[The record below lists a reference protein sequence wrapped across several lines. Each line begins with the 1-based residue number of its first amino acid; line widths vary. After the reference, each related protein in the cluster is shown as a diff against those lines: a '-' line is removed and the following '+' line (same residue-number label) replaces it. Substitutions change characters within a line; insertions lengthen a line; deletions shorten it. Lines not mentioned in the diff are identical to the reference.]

1 MIKTVKR
8 KRISKEIVRVWL
20 DTVLNPIYNGLQ
32 EVLQYLKD
40 NDYTWNWGYRDFIE
54 IKTLGEFYDYR
65 LQPNYDQ
72 LIMTE
77 FPELLDL
84 NIEYDQKR
92 KKFND
97 SCCKLY
103 DVLVESNDLKK
114 IIDIL
119 ITDYQIQGK
128 IELSDADYLRNSD
141 SMKWVAGYIIN
152 NRIELPYNN
161 VFKNIWDNE
170 NVKIYDILNTDGIKE
185 FKFVLDNHRIS
196 FKNIA
201 IQTYQR
207 IKEKSNEIS
216 LNYGVPIVIQR
227 YMMSNEKYN

>member
-8 KRISKEIVRVWL
+8 KRISKDIARVWL
-20 DTVLNPIYNGLQ
+20 DTILNPIYNGLQ
-32 EVLQYLKD
+32 DVLQYLKD

-54 IKTLGEFYDYR
+54 IKKIGEFYDFR

-77 FPELLDL
+77 FPDLFDL
-84 NIEYDQKR
+84 NCEYDKKR
-92 KKFND
+92 KDFND

-103 DVLVESNDLKK
+103 DVLVESNDLKR
-114 IIDIL
+114 IIDIF
-119 ITDYQIQGK
+119 ISDFQIQGK
-128 IELSDADYLRNSD
+128 FELRDVDFLKQRD

-161 VFKNIWDNE
+161 VFKTIWDNE
-170 NVKIYDILNTDGIKE
+170 YVRIYSILNNDNIKE
-185 FKFVLDNHRIS
+185 LKFNLDNHRML
-196 FKNIA
+196 FENIA
-201 IQTYQR
+201 KQTYQR

-227 YMMSNEKYN
+227 YMMTNEKFN